1 MAVSNRNLTILY
13 GVTAFLVGALVLSM
27 LAIPQKIMLGAD
39 PFALKGFVVPV
50 LFGGCTGLLLGLA
63 YSRLGVEN
71 RRLRR
76 LHEEFAQRDR
86 QYKAYFDSHHAPM
99 ILFDAETSQIVDANP
114 AACAFYGYDLDQ
126 ITKMQISE
134 INTMPQEDIANE
146 MELARSQDRQYFNF
160 KHRLAGGELRDVE
173 AYRGSIKYNQ
183 RDLFYSV
190 IHDVTVRRRHEAERE
205 ELIAG
210 LRDALAEIKTLS
222 GLLPICAECKKIRDD
237 KGYWQQ
243 IEEYIGEHSD
253 ARFSH
258 SICPDCMAK
267 LYPEVAKKQG

>member
-1 MAVSNRNLTILY
+1 MSNSRYTLY
-13 GVTAFLVGALVLSM
+13 FSVGAFLLGALVLSL
-27 LAIPQKIMLGAD
+27 LAIPQKIILGVD
-39 PFALKGFVVPV
+39 PLEIKGFLVPV
-50 LFGGCTGLLLGLA
+50 LFGGVTGLLLGLA
-63 YSRLGVEN
+63 YARLQREN
-71 RRLRR
+71 REIKRLYR
-76 LHEEFAQRDR
+76 EFEQRDR

-126 ITKMQISE
+126 ITKMKISD
-134 INTMPQEDIANE
+134 INTMPREDIANE

-267 LYPEVAKKQG
+267 LYPEVAAKKRS

>member
-1 MAVSNRNLTILY
+1 MSNSRYTLY
-13 GVTAFLVGALVLSM
+13 FSVGAFLLGALVLSL
-27 LAIPQKIMLGAD
+27 LAIPQKIILGVD
-39 PFALKGFVVPV
+39 PLEIKGFLVPV
-50 LFGGCTGLLLGLA
+50 LFGGVTGLLLGLA
-63 YSRLGVEN
+63 YARLQREN
-71 RRLRR
+71 RQIKRLYR
-76 LHEEFAQRDR
+76 EFEQRDR

-126 ITKMQISE
+126 ITKMKISD
-134 INTMPQEDIANE
+134 INTMPREDIANE

-267 LYPEVAKKQG
+267 LYPEVAAKKRS